1 MKHLESA
8 EKAEEGSTATA
19 LDQSS
24 VVVAVLR
31 EVEGTTEPSMSRIAG
46 KFEQRPVGF
55 RGVTVDRLAA
65 DSSLAVVKGNGTA
78 GHVDEEEETA
88 DGYRFLEATDLLA
101 EWIKDTMER

>member
-65 DSSLAVVKGNGTA
+65 DSSLAVVNGNGTA
-78 GHVDEEEETA
+78 GHVDEEETA